1 MAKKLPEGF
10 GEFLIKSGVF
20 VVLFI
25 IIQLITMGIVAK
37 TTLPGSL
44 KLFAMDDLAE
54 AVLFIL
60 VIFVGLNRKK
70 ILKIKSYSVSIY
82 TRITSLVLIVLGFSV
97 YFLYK
102 YFLIRSLGVTAKYI
116 YLFTFVEYLILLTI
130 LFLLAIFVYGF
141 KFCIDFFKE
150 NKKGILFVLA
160 GVVFVYLAIREFQK
174 LWIYFSGFVGVAV
187 GYFLSLIG
195 TSTLYYV
202 KGLPVLNFN
211 GFSVGIAQTCSGIDS
226 ILLFTGLYLGILA
239 WDWKLL
245 NKGKIF
251 GMYFVG
257 VLGAFALNIIRIFL
271 MILIGTYISEDFALH
286 AFHTNASSLL
296 FIIYFAIFW
305 KLSYKWMLRR

>member
-1 MAKKLPEGF
+1 MTPIEWIAAILIVFAVVKILVLLVKPVAWMKFAKA
-10 GEFLIKSGVF
+10 IWSNAGV
-20 VVLFI
+20 VK
-25 IIQLITMGIVAK
+25 IVA
-37 TTLPGSL
+37 
-44 KLFAMDDLAE
+44 
-54 AVLFIL
+54 
-60 VIFVGLNRKK
+60 
-70 ILKIKSYSVSIY
+70 
-82 TRITSLVLIVLGFSV
+82 
-97 YFLYK
+97 
-102 YFLIRSLGVTAKYI
+102 
-116 YLFTFVEYLILLTI
+116 
-130 LFLLAIFVYGF
+130 
-141 KFCIDFFKE
+141 
-150 NKKGILFVLA
+150 FVLA